1 MASSAPKPAPGQ
13 LLVAPPELE
22 DPNFRR
28 TVVFLCEHDGE
39 GSFGLILNRTLSLK
53 LDDVLDDV
61 QVSAAPLS
69 LGGPVQPNTLHFLHR
84 FGSDV
89 PDTVQVLDDVGWGGN
104 FEAIR
109 ARVQTGETS
118 PDHVRFFLGYAGWA
132 GGQLEYEIEQ
142 GGWIQ
147 ARATTSA
154 IFSDEPTRLWRAVLR
169 QMGGDYAVLANYPDD
184 PRMN

>member
-1 MASSAPKPAPGQ
+1 MASSDPKPAPGQ

-28 TVVFLCEHDGE
+28 TVVLLCEHDAD
-39 GSFGLILNRTLSLK
+39 GSFGLILNRALSLN
-53 LDDVLDDV
+53 LDDVLDGF
-61 QVSAAPLS
+61 QTNSTPLS

-89 PDTVQVLDDVGWGGN
+89 PDTVQVLDEVGWGGN

-109 ARVQTGETS
+109 ARVQAGETS
-118 PDHVRFFLGYAGWA
+118 PARIRFFLGYAGWA
-132 GGQLEYEIEQ
+132 GGQLEREIEQ

-147 ARATTSA
+147 ARATPSA
-154 IFSDEPTRLWRAVLR
+154 IFADEPARLWRAVLR
-169 QMGGDYAVLANYPDD
+169 QMGGDYAILANYPDD